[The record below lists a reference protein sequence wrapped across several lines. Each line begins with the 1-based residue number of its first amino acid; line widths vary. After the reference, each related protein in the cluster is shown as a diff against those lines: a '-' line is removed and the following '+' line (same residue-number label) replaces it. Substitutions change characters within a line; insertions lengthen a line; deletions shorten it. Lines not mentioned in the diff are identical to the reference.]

1 MASQEACEGADAVA
15 IGDTPYD
22 AEAAGKAKIA
32 IIGVFCGGCTEGS
45 LRAGCVKIY
54 PGPSHAVRLLWR

>member
-1 MASQEACEGADAVA
+1 MRAMSRYLPSFKKLKVGGAEAVA

-32 IIGVFCGGCTEGS
+32 KTS
-45 LRAGCVKIY
+45 
-54 PGPSHAVRLLWR
+54 GPIAKPSSSPR